1 MKTSIS
7 SDKTHTAKPSFGAF
21 LMRNVARL
29 ADVQIPVLALSA
41 LLLAQAPLAAS
52 ETDENLE
59 ASARGAYVFR
69 KLLAEEGLSIEVSNG
84 TVTLRGSV
92 ETALQRELAE
102 EAVTALAGVRSID
115 NQIAIKPAQPA
126 EADVLLARTVKTILG
141 WHQSGRVPAAHLEV
155 KEGVVI
161 LKGETDDEG
170 ARAMVAEYAAGIDG
184 VKEVRNELTLK
195 PVKSEN
201 GLAAKT
207 PEAPA
212 APKPAAHDAAAE
224 VDDPSITAQARMAL
238 RLHRPTRG
246 LKPGVEVRE
255 GVLTLSG
262 HAATE
267 EEKNHAGRLCA
278 DIYGVR
284 KVVNKM
290 TPEPEATEN

>member
-1 MKTSIS
+1 MKTSIF

-115 NQIAIKPAQPA
+115 NQIAVKPAQPA
-126 EADVLLARTVKTILG
+126 EADALLARTVKTILG
-141 WHQSGRVPAAHLEV
+141 WHQSGRVPAGYLEV

-195 PVKSEN
+195 PAKSEN
-201 GLAAKT
+201 GAAAKT
-207 PEAPA
+207 PEAPS

-290 TPEPEATEN
+290 TPEPESTEN